1 MGMSRVGLL
10 ALLAVGLTGCAGT
23 RGAQM
28 REMQTQMA
36 HLEGRVRVIEQQTGF
51 VESKAWNQREDVAYL
66 RGRVEGLQTGVGAPG
81 KAASIKPSKK
91 QIQLALKN
99 AGFDPGPIDGKLGSR
114 TRQAVREFQD
124 VNGLHVDGVVGKRTW
139 AKLAPFLDL
148 EASDDKAWAARPA
161 K

>member
-10 ALLAVGLTGCAGT
+10 GLLVIGLTGCAGT

-28 REMQTQMA
+28 RELQTQMA
-36 HLEGRVRVIEQQTGF
+36 HFEGRVRAIEQQTGL

-66 RGRVEGLQTGVGAPG
+66 KGRVEGLQTGVGAPG

-99 AGFDPGPIDGKLGSR
+99 TGYYDGSIDGKIGPR
-114 TRQAVREFQD
+114 TKEAIREFQR
-124 VNGLHVDGVVGKRTW
+124 NHGLAADGKVGAKTW
-139 AKLAPFLDL
+139 VQLSAFLPG
-148 EASDDKAWAARPA
+148 E
-161 K
+161 

>member
-1 MGMSRVGLL
+1 MGMLRVGFLGLL
-10 ALLAVGLTGCAGT
+10 VVGLTGCAGT

-36 HLEGRVRVIEQQTGF
+36 HLEGRVRAIEQQTGL

-81 KAASIKPSKK
+81 KAASIKPTKK

-99 AGFDPGPIDGKLGSR
+99 AGYYDGSIDNKIGPR
-114 TRQAVREFQD
+114 TKEAIREFQHTH
-124 VNGLHVDGVVGKRTW
+124 GLSVDGRVGSKTW
-139 AKLAPFLDL
+139 AQLAQYLPL
-148 EASDDKAWAARPA
+148 E
-161 K
+161 